1 MMSKIDWSIDR
12 FHNLYRVCMLCDF
25 EDRSKYMKVTRLVG
39 LSCFVDEV
47 RWALVIAGSTWCY
60 SELHSAIF
68 RRDHL
73 EGAPESRSPTCYTQ
87 RTGFSPLSSLSAP
100 PSLSLSHLCTPFIYP
115 LSRPSRIRLWVVQRV
130 SATVWKT
137 IEESHCSFA
146 EARRSIRTASHD
158 RSNDLSMWN
167 LLIFEILPSNG
178 WLFIILIFYGIMNSE
193 ILIRS
198 ILLLANTN
206 KIVLYVCNKC
216 THTCILFIN
225 IVISLLLYTK
235 VLYILCVLR
244 IWKSNEFFNLIGNM
258 MLL

>member
-100 PSLSLSHLCTPFIYP
+100 LSLSLSLICALP
-115 LSRPSRIRLWVVQRV
+115 LSILSHVPVVFVFELCNASPRPFEKQSRNLTARLRRRGDRFELRHMIDRTIYRCEISWSSKSYQVMDDCLLSWYFMVLWILKYWYDQFYYLLIPIKLYYMYVTSVRIRV
-130 SATVWKT
+130 
-137 IEESHCSFA
+137 
-146 EARRSIRTASHD
+146 
-158 RSNDLSMWN
+158 
-167 LLIFEILPSNG
+167 
-178 WLFIILIFYGIMNSE
+178 FY
-193 ILIRS
+193 L
-198 ILLLANTN
+198 
-206 KIVLYVCNKC
+206 
-216 THTCILFIN
+216 
-225 IVISLLLYTK
+225 
-235 VLYILCVLR
+235 
-244 IWKSNEFFNLIGNM
+244 
-258 MLL
+258 